1 VLITNPKANWKAGRT
16 TMKGKILILG
26 YSVLALSLI
35 ACAPTRTKSNRDIA
49 LIRAAEKGQ
58 TKEVYQLIQDGAD
71 VNAHD
76 PEGWTPYL
84 AASSMGHLDAM
95 RVLRAFGAKTSAP
108 ELQPGNLQEPENI
121 ARYLAR

>member
-1 VLITNPKANWKAGRT
+1 
-16 TMKGKILILG
+16 MKGKLLTLG
-26 YSVLALSLI
+26 YSMLALSFI
-35 ACAPTRTKSNRDIA
+35 ACAPTKTNRDMA

-58 TKEVYQLIQDGAD
+58 TKAVYQLIKDGAD

-95 RVLRAFGAKTSAP
+95 RVLRAFGAKTAAP
-108 ELQPGNLQEPENI
+108 ELQPGNVSEPENI

>member
-1 VLITNPKANWKAGRT
+1 
-16 TMKGKILILG
+16 MKGKILLLG

-35 ACAPTRTKSNRDIA
+35 ACAPTRSKSNRDLA

-58 TKEVYQLIQDGAD
+58 TKQVYQLIQEGAD

-84 AASSMGHLDAM
+84 AASSMGHLEAM
-95 RVLRAFGAKTSAP
+95 KVLRAFGAKTSAP
-108 ELQPGNLQEPENI
+108 ELQPGNLQDPENI

>member
-1 VLITNPKANWKAGRT
+1 MRNTNCKAGRT
-16 TMKGKILILG
+16 TMKGKVLMLG
-26 YSVLALSLI
+26 YSLLTLSLI
-35 ACAPTRTKSNRDIA
+35 ACAPTRSQSNRDLA

-58 TKEVYQLIQDGAD
+58 TKQVYQLIQDGAD

-95 RVLRAFGAKTSAP
+95 RILLAFGAKTAAP
-108 ELQPGNLQEPENI
+108 ELEPGNVSEPGNI
-121 ARYLAR
+121 ARYLAK

>member
-1 VLITNPKANWKAGRT
+1 LGDNYFVLNTNLKAGRT
-16 TMKGKILILG
+16 TMKGKILTLG
-26 YSVLALSLI
+26 YSLLAVSLI
-35 ACAPTRTKSNRDIA
+35 ACAPTRSSSNKDLA

-58 TKEVYQLIQDGAD
+58 TKEVYRLIEAGAD

-95 RVLRAFGAKTSAP
+95 RVLRAFGAKTAAP
-108 ELQPGNLQEPENI
+108 ELEPENI
-121 ARYLAR
+121 ARYQAR

>member
-1 VLITNPKANWKAGRT
+1 MRNTNRKAERT
-16 TMKGKILILG
+16 TMKGRILTLG

-35 ACAPTRTKSNRDIA
+35 ACAPTRTQANRDMA

-58 TKEVYQLIQDGAD
+58 TKQVYQLIQDGAD

-95 RVLRAFGAKTSAP
+95 KVLVAFGAKTAAP
-108 ELQPGNLQEPENI
+108 ELEPGNLQDPASV